1 MAKHNFFEG
10 IWKFT
15 LKDKDGNVK
24 WEHTQRNDLADEG
37 ESLMLDSF
45 FRNLNTPS
53 GFYIR
58 MCNDTLTPTSTLSSI
73 TTEPVGNGYVAA
85 VVEQSAVGW
94 PTLEYTGG
102 DWRVESK
109 LITFTAT
116 GGNIGP
122 AKLAFLATSSDSSGK
137 LVCYVSF
144 PVTRTIVVGDSMD
157 VQIGIKLQ

>member
-45 FRNLNTPS
+45 FLGQNSPTA
-53 GFYIR
+53 FYLR
-58 MCNDTLTPTSTLSSI
+58 MCNDTLTPTSTLSSV
-73 TTEPVGNGYVAA
+73 TTEPTTSGY
-85 VVEQSAVGW
+85 SATLIERSTTGW

-109 LITFTAT
+109 LVTFTAAL
-116 GGNIGP
+116 GDIGP
-122 AKLAFLATSSDSSGK
+122 VSLAFLATSSDSSGK
-137 LVCYVSF
+137 LICYVSF
-144 PVTRTIVVGDSMD
+144 PVARTIMSGDSMD
-157 VQIGIKLQ
+157 VQIGIRLQ